1 MEFIFIWL
9 HLCICLCQGCQKGYQ
24 YISSKETE
32 LLLIR
37 AQISLC
43 ERRKLM
49 EACEWTF
56 ASWILASHRSAHNR
70 TFNQHQA
77 SQRLLTAP
85 NISLELM
92 LGIHTSPT
100 PFPLA
105 HQKTLCGQCNSPH
118 GLL

>member
-1 MEFIFIWL
+1 
-9 HLCICLCQGCQKGYQ
+9 
-24 YISSKETE
+24 
-32 LLLIR
+32 
-37 AQISLC
+37 
-43 ERRKLM
+43 M

-100 PFPLA
+100 PTTGKTHIRPRLLVPVTALA
-105 HQKTLCGQCNSPH
+105 GTKVQI
-118 GLL
+118 